1 MRARVSD
8 VSSCVGRWHSARVWQ
23 PAPMRLLPL
32 LSLLS
37 CLGCYDTSL
46 IVVRTLTGADN
57 VETAL
62 STVCSPV
69 SPVADEQR
77 TAIGDVMTE
86 IITTTESDLTI
97 TIVAGG
103 ADADGAVLATQT
115 HTFVAIVPGFETSV
129 KADDGTT
136 EYRGDYHGIDGCD

>member
-1 MRARVSD
+1 MSAR
-8 VSSCVGRWHSARVWQ
+8 VSSCVARAEGHPLWQHPRMHRAVWLLLALL
-23 PAPMRLLPL
+23 AP
-32 LSLLS
+32 
-37 CLGCYDTSL
+37 CVGCYDTSL
-46 IVVRTLTGADN
+46 IVVRTLTNTDN

-97 TIVAGG
+97 TIVAG
-103 ADADGAVLATQT
+103 DADGAVLATQT
-115 HTFVAIVPGFETSV
+115 HTFVAIVPGFETSL